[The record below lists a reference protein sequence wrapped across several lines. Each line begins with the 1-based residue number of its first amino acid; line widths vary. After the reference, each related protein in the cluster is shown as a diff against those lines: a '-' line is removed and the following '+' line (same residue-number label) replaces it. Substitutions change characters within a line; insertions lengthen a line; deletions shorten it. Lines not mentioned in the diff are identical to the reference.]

1 MKNRPYSEF
10 DLIMEEIDKTGGNL
24 SKVARDL
31 GLDYFALKQRFMPQ
45 RTSGMYRPALGPEPA
60 DIRTL
65 GRPKFQQYV
74 IAVKRQGSEW
84 PAKYRDVILDARK
97 KFDAGTHEM
106 FQTTDNGW
114 VVQYL
119 IPRLRPVKPRRF
131 FSTLEDLV

>member
-1 MKNRPYSEF
+1 MNKPYSEI

-31 GLDYFALKQRFMPQ
+31 GLNYFALKERFSPQ
-45 RTSGMYRPALGPEPA
+45 QTTGMYRPALGPFPA

-65 GRPKFQQYV
+65 GRPKFQHYV
-74 IAVKRQGSEW
+74 IAVKRQGSGW
-84 PAKYRDVILDARK
+84 PEKYREVLEDARR

-106 FQTTDNGW
+106 FQTNDNGW

-119 IPRLRPVKPRRF
+119 IPRIRPVKRRYF
-131 FSTLEDLV
+131 FSTLEGAV